1 MERDRTHE
9 SVTVRQPIMDCPVR
23 YMGASPRFRQ
33 DRNAPVKGLPGLATG
48 LFLYPEI
55 GENMRGT
62 LYGVGVGP
70 GDPELMTLKAA
81 RRIREAE
88 IVVVPAKPKTE
99 SAAYRIAT
107 KAIPELAGKPVLE
120 LDWPMTK
127 DRKALEAYYRSAAKE
142 IEALL
147 DQGKNAAFLTLGDP
161 TVYATYLYL
170 HRLVEADGY
179 PVEIV
184 SGVPSF
190 CAAAA
195 KLGIGLAENSEE
207 LHIFPASYPDESLL
221 RLPGT
226 KVLMK
231 PASALPE
238 IRRRLAEDKE
248 HEVFAAVNCG
258 MEGERL
264 CRGAESI
271 PDDAGYFTLM
281 IVKEKQEKAGKE

>member
-1 MERDRTHE
+1 
-9 SVTVRQPIMDCPVR
+9 
-23 YMGASPRFRQ
+23 MG
-33 DRNAPVKGLPGLATG
+33 KG
-48 LFLYPEI
+48 
-55 GENMRGT
+55 MKRT
-62 LYGVGVGP
+62 LYGIGVGP
-70 GDPELMTLKAA
+70 GDPELMTIKAV
-81 RRIREAE
+81 RHIREAE

-99 SAAYRIAT
+99 SAAYRIAE
-107 KAIPELAGKPVLE
+107 KALPELAEKPVLE

-142 IEALL
+142 IEAFL
-147 DQGKNAAFLTLGDP
+147 DQGKDAAFLTLGDP

-170 HRLVEADGY
+170 HRLVAADGY

-195 KLGIGLAENSEE
+195 RLDIGLVENSEE
-207 LHIFPASYPDESLL
+207 LHVFPASYPDESLL

-238 IRRRLAEDKE
+238 LRRRLAEDKE

-258 MEGERL
+258 MEGEKL
-264 CRGAESI
+264 CRDAESI
-271 PDDAGYFTLM
+271 PDDAGYFTLL
-281 IVKEKQEKAGKE
+281 IVKEKQEKAGRK

>member
-1 MERDRTHE
+1 M
-9 SVTVRQPIMDCPVR
+9 
-23 YMGASPRFRQ
+23 
-33 DRNAPVKGLPGLATG
+33 K
-48 LFLYPEI
+48 
-55 GENMRGT
+55 GT
-62 LYGVGVGP
+62 LYGIGVGP
-70 GDPELMTLKAA
+70 GDPELMTLKAV

-88 IVVVPAKPKTE
+88 VIVVPAKPKTE
-99 SAAYRIAT
+99 SAAYRIAE
-107 KAIPELAGKPVLE
+107 KAVPELSGKPVLE

-127 DRKALEAYYRSAAKE
+127 DRRALETYYRSAAKE

-147 DQGKNAAFLTLGDP
+147 DQGKDAAFLTLGDP

-170 HRLVEADGY
+170 HRLAAADGY
-179 PVEIV
+179 PAEIV

-195 KLGIGLAENSEE
+195 RFGIGLAENSEE

-231 PASALPE
+231 PASALTE
-238 IRRRLAEDKE
+238 LRRQLAEDKE

-258 MEGERL
+258 MEGEKL
-264 CRGAESI
+264 CRGAETI
-271 PDDAGYFTLM
+271 PDDAGYFTL
-281 IVKEKQEKAGKE
+281 ILVKEKHGKAGQE